1 MKLTEADLTGVEEI
15 TVAGGKCYLGTVLIR
30 TTRHESDLY
39 VAFRTYRHL
48 DNPAAYGVGSIEEE
62 AVADL
67 LRIESAAGRDQ
78 DARAFREPGQ
88 EAKRAA
94 VEGAAGLIAETAT
107 AEARFVEGR
116 VMTILAD
123 LYDIAFSQGGA
134 R

>member
-1 MKLTEADLTGVEEI
+1 MKLTEADLTGVEKI
-15 TVAGGKCYLGTVLIR
+15 TVPGGRCYLGTALIR
-30 TTRHESDLY
+30 TTRHEWDMH
-39 VAFRTYRHL
+39 VAFRTYRNL
-48 DNPAAYGVGSIEEE
+48 DTAAAYGVGSIEED

-67 LRIESAAGRDQ
+67 LRIESAAGRDRY
-78 DARAFREPGQ
+78 ARAFREPGQ